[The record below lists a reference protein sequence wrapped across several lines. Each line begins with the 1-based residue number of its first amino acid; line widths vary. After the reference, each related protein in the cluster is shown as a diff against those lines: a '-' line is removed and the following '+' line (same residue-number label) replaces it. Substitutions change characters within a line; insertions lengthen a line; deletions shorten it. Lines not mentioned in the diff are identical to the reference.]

1 MYFTSSLALLAG
13 ALLAADA
20 AAAPSASAQVG
31 DRRSPGMVHMGLRQV
46 PPSNEHPLI
55 RMQQHINR
63 GSRRLAH
70 MTRRTPPSDEELRE
84 RLQRRVDTI
93 PTSML
98 ARRYSP
104 EELETRFNRHGYK
117 RGEEDKREYTYTVI
131 GKRGDA
137 SGRPHPALEFRG
149 LDPEEPERRFPPQSI
164 EARKNRVGYAGRKQG
179 RDIEARHRGNKNKQD
194 PDCDNTDAAGAAGSS
209 AAGASAS
216 GSAAGAASGNATATA
231 SAAAGSASGTA
242 DGGQQVDGV
251 TKANTPTTD
260 NTLGLDIEGNDTGY
274 LSTIQMGTPP
284 TDFEILMDSGSA
296 DLWVGSTQ
304 CQSATTGGDCGKHQF
319 LGSNTSSSFKA
330 TKTPFQVT
338 YGTGA
343 VAGAIVQD
351 NIAMGGLTLDAHTFG
366 VATQET
372 DDFADDSV
380 PFDGLMGLAQSTL
393 SNQGVPTPPEALAS
407 AGLIQDAIVSY
418 KIPRLADGLNDGQV
432 TFGGLDDTKFDAST
446 LTTVENVS
454 PDGFWEADLDGAT
467 MDGTDLGFKGRTAIL
482 DTGTTLMI
490 VPDDDAL
497 AIHQQ
502 IDGAAQDQVNG
513 FLVPCNTAQTLSL
526 AFGGTSFDIDSRD
539 LAFADLGDGSGM
551 CVSGIQAGTVGGA
564 NEWLVGDTF
573 LKNAYF
579 STDVTKNQL
588 SLAKLV

>member
-1 MYFTSSLALLAG
+1 M
-13 ALLAADA
+13 
-20 AAAPSASAQVG
+20 
-31 DRRSPGMVHMGLRQV
+31 
-46 PPSNEHPLI
+46 
-55 RMQQHINR
+55 
-63 GSRRLAH
+63 
-70 MTRRTPPSDEELRE
+70 
-84 RLQRRVDTI
+84 
-93 PTSML
+93 
-98 ARRYSP
+98 
-104 EELETRFNRHGYK
+104 
-117 RGEEDKREYTYTVI
+117 
-131 GKRGDA
+131 
-137 SGRPHPALEFRG
+137 
-149 LDPEEPERRFPPQSI
+149 
-164 EARKNRVGYAGRKQG
+164 
-179 RDIEARHRGNKNKQD
+179 
-194 PDCDNTDAAGAAGSS
+194 
-209 AAGASAS
+209 
-216 GSAAGAASGNATATA
+216 
-231 SAAAGSASGTA
+231 
-242 DGGQQVDGV
+242 
-251 TKANTPTTD
+251 
-260 NTLGLDIEGNDTGY
+260 
-274 LSTIQMGTPP
+274 
-284 TDFEILMDSGSA
+284 
-296 DLWVGSTQ
+296 
-304 CQSATTGGDCGKHQF
+304 
-319 LGSNTSSSFKA
+319 
-330 TKTPFQVT
+330 
-338 YGTGA
+338 
-343 VAGAIVQD
+343 
-351 NIAMGGLTLDAHTFG
+351 
-366 VATQET
+366 
-372 DDFADDSV
+372 
-380 PFDGLMGLAQSTL
+380 

-432 TFGGLDDTKFDAST
+432 TFGGLDDTKFDANT

-539 LAFADLGDGSGM
+539 LAFAELGDGAGM